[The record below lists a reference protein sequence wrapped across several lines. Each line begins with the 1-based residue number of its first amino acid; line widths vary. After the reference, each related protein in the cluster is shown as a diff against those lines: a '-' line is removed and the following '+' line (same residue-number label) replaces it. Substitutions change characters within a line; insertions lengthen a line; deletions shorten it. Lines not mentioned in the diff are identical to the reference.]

1 MSAIASALVYTV
13 NFVNLFA
20 RRHHLFDIA
29 ATDAILIP
37 LKSIQIICLAVP
49 YYYYYYYYFFY
60 IIIIDNQIVHGV
72 HTQQRSTETQKLN

>member
-49 YYYYYYYYFFY
+49 YYYYYYYFFFILLLLITKSY
-60 IIIIDNQIVHGV
+60 
-72 HTQQRSTETQKLN
+72 TEYTHNKEARKHKN